1 MSYTQT
7 WNLQKSGS
15 EWSEKNEAVFHLQ
28 NDLDDM
34 EYITETTDHEQFDEI
49 MTLDVDTQTLT
60 YKRVWG
66 NKSDCD
72 SYVESHVDNDASLE
86 DKLSKAGWTITEL

>member
-1 MSYTQT
+1 
-7 WNLQKSGS
+7 
-15 EWSEKNEAVFHLQ
+15 
-28 NDLDDM
+28 
-34 EYITETTDHEQFDEI
+34 